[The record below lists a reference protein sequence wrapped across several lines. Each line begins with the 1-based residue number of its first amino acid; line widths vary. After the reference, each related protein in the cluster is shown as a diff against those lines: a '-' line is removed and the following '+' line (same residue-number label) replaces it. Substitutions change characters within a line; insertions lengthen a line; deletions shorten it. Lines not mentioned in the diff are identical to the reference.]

1 MRIRFTK
8 MQGAGN
14 DFVVLD
20 ETRGPLGLTT
30 AHYRFLADR
39 HFGVGA
45 DQILTVRPSPGA
57 GIDFEY
63 VIHNADG
70 GEVEQ
75 CGNGARCFVR
85 FVREQGLTAKDA
97 VKVKTQGG
105 VIELRMQPDGRVT
118 VNMGAPV
125 FELARIPF
133 DPAGLVP
140 DASAGAGAADAA
152 NANADADEAAAAASA
167 ASAIATATDV
177 WPQWPLALGVSGR
190 EPHALGQAQVPV
202 QVAVVSMGNPHA
214 VQIVADVDTAPV
226 QETGALIEH
235 HPAFPKRVNAGFMQ
249 IVSRSQIRL
258 RVYERGAGE
267 TLACGTG
274 ACAAVVAGIRLGL
287 LDSCVDVLTRGGQ
300 LTIEW
305 SGALDAPV
313 LMTGPATTV
322 FAAEIDI
329 PDAP

>member
-14 DFVVLD
+14 DFVMLD

-30 AHYRFLADR
+30 AQYRFLADR

-45 DQILTVRPSPGA
+45 DQILTVRPSPA
-57 GIDFEY
+57 EGIDFEY

-85 FVREQGLTAKDA
+85 FVREQGLTTKDA
-97 VKVKTQGG
+97 VKVKTLGG
-105 VIELRMQPDGRVT
+105 VIEPRMQADGRVM

-125 FELARIPF
+125 FELVRIPF
-133 DPAGLVP
+133 DAAGLTP
-140 DASAGAGAADAA
+140 QAAG
-152 NANADADEAAAAASA
+152 S
-167 ASAIATATDV
+167 
-177 WPQWPLALGVSGR
+177 WQKWPLALEGR
-190 EPHALGQAQVPV
+190 AQAAPV
-202 QVAVVSMGNPHA
+202 LVAVLSMGNPHA
-214 VQIVADVDTAPV
+214 VQLVDDVDTAPV
-226 QETGALIEH
+226 QETGPLIEH
-235 HPAFPKRVNAGFMQ
+235 HSCFPKRVNAGFMQ
-249 IVSRSQIRL
+249 VVSRSQIRL

-287 LDSCVDVLTRGGQ
+287 LDTRVDVLTRGGQ

-305 SGALDAPV
+305 SGELDAPV
-313 LMTGPATTV
+313 MMTGPATTV
-322 FAAEIDI
+322 FESEIEI
-329 PDAP
+329 PDAA

>member
-14 DFVVLD
+14 DFIMLD
-20 ETRGPLGLTT
+20 ETRGLLGLSP
-30 AHYRFLADR
+30 AQYRFLADR

-45 DQILTVRPSPGA
+45 DQILSVRPSPGP

-85 FVREQGLTAKDA
+85 FVRDQGLTTQDA
-97 VKVKTQGG
+97 VRVKTLGG
-105 VIELRMQPDGRVT
+105 VIEPRMQADGRVT

-125 FELARIPF
+125 FDLPRIPF
-133 DPAGLVP
+133 DPAGLMP
-140 DASAGAGAADAA
+140 ESA
-152 NANADADEAAAAASA
+152 
-167 ASAIATATDV
+167 V
-177 WPQWPLALGVSGR
+177 LWQKWPLVLEGR
-190 EPHALGQAQVPV
+190 AQHATIF
-202 QVAVVSMGNPHA
+202 VAVLSMGNPHA
-214 VQIVADVDTAPV
+214 VQLVDDVDTAPV
-226 QETGALIEH
+226 LETGPLIENH
-235 HPAFPKRVNAGFMQ
+235 AFFPRRVNAGFMQ
-249 IVSRSQIRL
+249 IISRQRICL

-287 LDSCVDVLTRGGQ
+287 LDRRVEVQTRGGS

-305 SGALDAPV
+305 TGQLDAPV
-313 LMTGPATTV
+313 MMTGPATTV
-322 FAAEIDI
+322 FEAEIEV
-329 PDAP
+329 PG